1 MIENEARTNGI
12 RSLVKIKCIDFDGGS
27 VYYGICMNIGM
38 STLTVERDT
47 VIDENLGK
55 IAVAT
60 AMQNAVDRYTLNG
73 GEKNPEPHE

>member
-1 MIENEARTNGI
+1 MIENEVRTNGI